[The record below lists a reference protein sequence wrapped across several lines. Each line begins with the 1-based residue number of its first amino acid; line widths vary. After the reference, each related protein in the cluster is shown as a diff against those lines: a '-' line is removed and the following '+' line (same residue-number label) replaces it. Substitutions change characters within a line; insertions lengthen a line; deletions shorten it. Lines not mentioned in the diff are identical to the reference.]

1 VQRIVAKL
9 AMRAGLEDVT
19 PHVLRHSF
27 GKDALDAGMD
37 VVTVAARMGHENVKT
52 TVIYTKPSEAELQA
66 AADRMGV
73 A

>member
-1 VQRIVAKL
+1 
-9 AMRAGLEDVT
+9 MC
-19 PHVLRHSF
+19 F
-27 GKDALDAGMD
+27 GTRSVRTRSTDARMN

-73 A
+73 G